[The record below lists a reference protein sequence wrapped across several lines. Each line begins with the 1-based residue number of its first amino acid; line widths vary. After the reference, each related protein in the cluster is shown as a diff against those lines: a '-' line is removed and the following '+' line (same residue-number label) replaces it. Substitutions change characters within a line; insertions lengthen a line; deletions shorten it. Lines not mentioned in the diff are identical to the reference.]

1 MKEFFKTFAIILVL
15 SYVFVFFGGY
25 LLFDFSRNFYL
36 ALGSCALIFSAFVYA
51 LVRLSDRIEIL
62 EEKLKAFEKKEQEED
77 A

>member
-1 MKEFFKTFAIILVL
+1 MKEFFKTFAIILVF

-36 ALGSCALIFSAFVYA
+36 ALGTCAFVFSAFVYA

-62 EEKLKAFEKKEQEED
+62 EDKLKTFEKKEED

>member
-1 MKEFFKTFAIILVL
+1 MKEYFKTFAIILVL

-36 ALGSCALIFSAFVYA
+36 ALGTCALVFSAFVYA
-51 LVRLSDRIEIL
+51 LVRLSDRIKIL
-62 EEKLKAFEKKEQEED
+62 EDKLKTFEKKEED